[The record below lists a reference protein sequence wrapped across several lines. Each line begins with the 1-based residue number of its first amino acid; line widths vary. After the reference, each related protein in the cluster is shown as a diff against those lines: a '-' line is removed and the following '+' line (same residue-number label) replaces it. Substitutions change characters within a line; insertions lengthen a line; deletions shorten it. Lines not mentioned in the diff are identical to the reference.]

1 MTVRYHTRQDR
12 LVPEYVCQRDGI
24 EHAISICQRV
34 VGDHIDHAV
43 GQLLVESVAPLALEV
58 TLSVQQELQARI
70 EEVDK
75 LRKKQVERARYE
87 ADLAQRRYLHV
98 DPANRLVAGE
108 LAAVSSVATL
118 VTFVM
123 VFALQHTSSRE
134 SRALNVKLDELIRVT
149 RARNELIGAED
160 ESHDQ
165 LAERR
170 EELLDERAAGD

>member
-1 MTVRYHTRQDR
+1 MTAER
-12 LVPEYVCQRDGI
+12 P
-24 EHAISICQRV
+24 S
-34 VGDHIDHAV
+34 
-43 GQLLVESVAPLALEV
+43 
-58 TLSVQQELQARI
+58 AR
-70 EEVDK
+70 E
-75 LRKKQVERARYE
+75 ERAPTSRVIDQITDALGDE
-87 ADLAQRRYLHV
+87 KAFAAAAILVLAALLGG
-98 DPANRLVAGE
+98 LVAGE

-149 RARNELIGAED
+149 GARNELIGAED

-170 EELLDERAAGD
+170 EELLDERAEPATEGLGR